1 MASTW
6 RHTFSLASIG
16 RGFNHRSPCS
26 IYYGNIIAFAAWIY
40 IDIDYKYIEH
50 QEESKVVE
58 ETHSEENGN
67 GKGLSQIEETR
78 KLQYTGG
85 SSYIVSLPKK
95 WIQDLGLKQGD
106 HVVILRQGNT
116 TLQIAPASKR
126 PIKGQKEATVEVGK
140 DNNPYFIARKLIAL
154 YFLGFNVI
162 NVVPKEGRLIV
173 EQREVIKNI
182 IRRVLMGTEVVAD
195 SATGITLQVLINLLD
210 LSVDTAFKRMLLI
223 AKSMYRD
230 TLLSLQ
236 ENNVELAEEVVK
248 SDDEVDRFS
257 FYIVRQLK
265 IAIKNEYLLKE
276 IGLEEPRNCL
286 GYRLIAKSVER
297 VADHAVIIAKDI
309 IEMRQPLNKD
319 IVEKLSNMSY
329 FALEV
334 LDDSCLS
341 MFKRDYEA
349 ADRAIEKARKIYEIE
364 KAILR
369 SVSKPRDVSELYR
382 IKLITENIRRVAEYA
397 SDIAEIVL
405 NMTVQHTLRKG

>member
-1 MASTW
+1 ME
-6 RHTFSLASIG
+6 
-16 RGFNHRSPCS
+16 N
-26 IYYGNIIAFAAWIY
+26 NN
-40 IDIDYKYIEH
+40 
-50 QEESKVVE
+50 
-58 ETHSEENGN
+58 SEGNGN
-67 GKGLSQIEETR
+67 GKSLLQGEETR

-106 HVVILRQGNT
+106 HVVILRQGNSM
-116 TLQIAPASKR
+116 LQIAPASKR
-126 PIKGQKEATVEVGK
+126 VAKEQREATIEVSK
-140 DNNPYFIARKLIAL
+140 ENNPYFIASKLIAL

-162 NVVPKEGRLIV
+162 TIVPKEDRLLV
-173 EQREVIKNI
+173 EQREVIKSI
-182 IRRVLMGTEVVAD
+182 VRRVLMGTEIIAD

-210 LSVDTAFKRMLLI
+210 LSVDAAFKRMLLI

-230 TLLSLQ
+230 TLLALQ
-236 ENNVELAEEVVK
+236 ENNVELAGEVVK

-265 IAIKNEYLLKE
+265 IAIKNEHLLKE

-297 VADHAVIIAKDI
+297 VADHAVVISKDI
-309 IEMRQPLNKD
+309 IENPHPLKKD
-319 IVEKLSNMSY
+319 IVEKIASMSY

-334 LDDSCLS
+334 LDDACLS

-349 ADRAIEKARKIYEIE
+349 ADKAIEKARKIDEME

-369 SVSKPRDVSELYR
+369 AVSKPRDVNELYR

-405 NMTVQHTLRKG
+405 NMTVQQTLRKG

>member
-1 MASTW
+1 MENNNSD
-6 RHTFSLASIG
+6 G
-16 RGFNHRSPCS
+16 
-26 IYYGNIIAFAAWIY
+26 
-40 IDIDYKYIEH
+40 
-50 QEESKVVE
+50 
-58 ETHSEENGN
+58 NGN
-67 GKGLSQIEETR
+67 GKSLLQGEETR

-106 HVVILRQGNT
+106 HVVILRQGKSV
-116 TLQIAPASKR
+116 LQISPASKR
-126 PIKGQKEATVEVGK
+126 MAKEQKEATIEVGK

-162 NVVPKEGRLIV
+162 TIVPKEDRLLV
-173 EQREVIKNI
+173 EQREVIKSI
-182 IRRVLMGTEVVAD
+182 VRRVLMGTEIIAD
-195 SATGITLQVLINLLD
+195 SAAGITLQVLINLLD
-210 LSVDTAFKRMLLI
+210 LSVDAAFKRMLLI

-230 TLLSLQ
+230 TLLALK
-236 ENNVELAEEVVK
+236 ENNVELAEEVIK

-265 IAIKNEYLLKE
+265 IAIKNEHLLKE

-297 VADHAVIIAKDI
+297 VADHATVIAKDVT
-309 IEMRQPLNKD
+309 ENRRPLNKD
-319 IVEKLSNMSY
+319 VVDKIANMSY

-334 LDDSCLS
+334 LDDACLS

-349 ADRAIEKARKIYEIE
+349 ADRAIEKSRKIDEME

-369 SVSKPRDVSELYR
+369 MVSKPRDVNELYR

>member
-1 MASTW
+1 ME
-6 RHTFSLASIG
+6 
-16 RGFNHRSPCS
+16 N
-26 IYYGNIIAFAAWIY
+26 NN
-40 IDIDYKYIEH
+40 
-50 QEESKVVE
+50 
-58 ETHSEENGN
+58 SEGNGN
-67 GKGLSQIEETR
+67 GKSLLQGEETR

-106 HVVILRQGNT
+106 HVVILRQGNSM
-116 TLQIAPASKR
+116 LQIAPASKR
-126 PIKGQKEATVEVGK
+126 VAKEQREATIEVSK
-140 DNNPYFIARKLIAL
+140 ENNPYFIARKLIAL

-162 NVVPKEGRLIV
+162 TIVPKEDRLLV
-173 EQREVIKNI
+173 EQREVIKSI
-182 IRRVLMGTEVVAD
+182 VRRVLMGTEIIAD

-210 LSVDTAFKRMLLI
+210 LSVDAAFKRMLLI

-236 ENNVELAEEVVK
+236 ENNVELAGEVVK

-265 IAIKNEYLLKE
+265 IAIKNEHLLKE

-297 VADHAVIIAKDI
+297 VADHAVVISKDI
-309 IEMRQPLNKD
+309 IENPHPLKKD
-319 IVEKLSNMSY
+319 IVEKIASMSY
-329 FALEV
+329 FALQV
-334 LDDSCLS
+334 LDDACLS

-349 ADRAIEKARKIYEIE
+349 ADKAIEKARKIDEME

-369 SVSKPRDVSELYR
+369 AVSKPRDVNELYR

-405 NMTVQHTLRKG
+405 NMTVQQTLRKG

>member
-1 MASTW
+1 MEKLDNDVGKNKAKD
-6 RHTFSLASIG
+6 L
-16 RGFNHRSPCS
+16 
-26 IYYGNIIAFAAWIY
+26 
-40 IDIDYKYIEH
+40 EH
-50 QEESKVVE
+50 GQ
-58 ETHSEENGN
+58 
-67 GKGLSQIEETR
+67 ETR

-106 HVVILRQGNT
+106 HVVIMRQANSV
-116 TLQIAPASKR
+116 LQIAPASKR
-126 PIKGQKEATVEVGK
+126 IGKEQKDATIEVGK

-154 YFLGFNVI
+154 YFLGYNVI
-162 NVVPKEGRLIV
+162 TVVPKEERLLV
-173 EQREVIKNI
+173 EQREVIKSI
-182 IRRVLMGTEVVAD
+182 VRRVLMGTEIIAD
-195 SATGITLQVLINLLD
+195 SASGITLQVLINLLD
-210 LSVDTAFKRMLLI
+210 LSVDAAFKRMLLI

-230 TLLSLQ
+230 TLLALQ
-236 ENNVELAEEVVK
+236 ENNLELAGEVIK

-265 IAIKNEYLLKE
+265 IAIKNDHLLKE

-297 VADHAVIIAKDI
+297 VADHAAIIAKDI
-309 IEMRQPLNKD
+309 VDMHRPINKD
-319 IVEKLSNMSY
+319 IADKISNMCS

-334 LDDSCLS
+334 LDDACLS

-349 ADRAIEKARKIYEIE
+349 ADRAIEKARKIDDME

-369 SVSKPRDVSELYR
+369 SVTRPKDVNDLYR
-382 IKLITENIRRVAEYA
+382 IKLITENVRRVAEYA

-405 NMTVQHTLRKG
+405 NMTVQHTLRRKD

>member
-1 MASTW
+1 M
-6 RHTFSLASIG
+6 
-16 RGFNHRSPCS
+16 
-26 IYYGNIIAFAAWIY
+26 
-40 IDIDYKYIEH
+40 
-50 QEESKVVE
+50 
-58 ETHSEENGN
+58 ENDNRN
-67 GKGLSQIEETR
+67 GKSLLQGEETR

-106 HVVILRQGNT
+106 HVVIMRQANSV
-116 TLQIAPASKR
+116 LQIAPASKR
-126 PIKGQKEATVEVGK
+126 LTKEQREATIEVGK

-154 YFLGFNVI
+154 YFLGYNVI
-162 NVVPKEGRLIV
+162 TIVPKEDRLLA

-182 IRRVLMGTEVVAD
+182 VRRVLMGTEIIAD

-210 LSVDTAFKRMLLI
+210 LSVDAAFKRMLLI

-230 TLLSLQ
+230 TLLALK
-236 ENNVELAEEVVK
+236 ENNVELAEEVVR

-265 IAIKNEYLLKE
+265 IAIKNEHLLKE

-297 VADHAVIIAKDI
+297 VADHAVIIAKDV
-309 IEMRQPLNKD
+309 MGNPHPLNKD
-319 IVEKLSNMSY
+319 VVDKVASMSY

-334 LDDSCLS
+334 LDDACLS

-349 ADRAIEKARKIYEIE
+349 ADRAIEKSRRIDEME
-364 KAILR
+364 KTILR
-369 SVSKPRDVSELYR
+369 LVSKPRDVNELYR
-382 IKLITENIRRVAEYA
+382 IRLITENIRRVAEYA

>member
-1 MASTW
+1 ME
-6 RHTFSLASIG
+6 
-16 RGFNHRSPCS
+16 NHSS
-26 IYYGNIIAFAAWIY
+26 AG
-40 IDIDYKYIEH
+40 
-50 QEESKVVE
+50 
-58 ETHSEENGN
+58 NGN
-67 GKGLSQIEETR
+67 GKSLLQGEETR

-106 HVVILRQGNT
+106 HVVILRQGNSV
-116 TLQIAPASKR
+116 LQIAPASKR
-126 PIKGQKEATVEVGK
+126 ASKEQKEATIEVSK

-162 NVVPKEGRLIV
+162 TIVPKEDRLLV
-173 EQREVIKNI
+173 EQREVIKSI
-182 IRRVLMGTEVVAD
+182 VRRVLMGTEIIAD

-210 LSVDTAFKRMLLI
+210 LSVDAAFKRMLLI

-230 TLLSLQ
+230 TLLALK
-236 ENNVELAEEVVK
+236 ENNVELAEEVVR

-265 IAIKNEYLLKE
+265 IAIKNEHLLKE

-297 VADHAVIIAKDI
+297 VADHAVIIAKDV
-309 IEMRQPLNKD
+309 MGNPHPLNKD
-319 IVEKLSNMSY
+319 VVEKVASMSY

-334 LDDSCLS
+334 LDDACLS

-349 ADRAIEKARKIYEIE
+349 ADKAIEKSRKIDELE

-369 SVSKPRDVSELYR
+369 MVSKPRDINELYR
-382 IKLITENIRRVAEYA
+382 IRLITENIRRVAEYA

-405 NMTVQHTLRKG
+405 NMTVQQTLRKG

>member
-1 MASTW
+1 ME
-6 RHTFSLASIG
+6 
-16 RGFNHRSPCS
+16 NHSS
-26 IYYGNIIAFAAWIY
+26 DGI
-40 IDIDYKYIEH
+40 
-50 QEESKVVE
+50 
-58 ETHSEENGN
+58 GN
-67 GKGLSQIEETR
+67 GKNQVQGEETR

-106 HVVILRQGNT
+106 HVTILRQGNSA
-116 TLQIAPASKR
+116 LQIAPASKR
-126 PIKGQKEATVEVGK
+126 IAKEQKEATIEVGK
-140 DNNPYFIARKLIAL
+140 ENNPYFIARKLIAL

-162 NVVPKEGRLIV
+162 TIVPKEERLLP
-173 EQREVIKNI
+173 EQREVIKSI
-182 IRRVLMGTEVVAD
+182 VRRVLMGTEIIAD

-210 LSVDTAFKRMLLI
+210 LSVDAAFKRMLLI
-223 AKSMYRD
+223 TKSMYRD
-230 TLLSLQ
+230 TLLALKES
-236 ENNVELAEEVVK
+236 NAELAEEVVK

-265 IAIKNEYLLKE
+265 IAIKNEHLLKE

-297 VADHAVIIAKDI
+297 IADHAVIIAKDI
-309 IEMRQPLNKD
+309 IDNPRPLNKD
-319 IVEKLSNMSY
+319 IMEKISNMNY

-334 LDDSCLS
+334 LDDACLA

-349 ADRAIEKARKIYEIE
+349 ADKAIEKTHKIDEIE

-369 SVSKPRDVSELYR
+369 TKPRDVNDLYR
-382 IKLITENIRRVAEYA
+382 IKLMTENIRRVAEYA

-405 NMTVQHTLRKG
+405 NMTVQQTLRKG

>member
-1 MASTW
+1 ME
-6 RHTFSLASIG
+6 
-16 RGFNHRSPCS
+16 N
-26 IYYGNIIAFAAWIY
+26 N
-40 IDIDYKYIEH
+40 YIE
-50 QEESKVVE
+50 SK
-58 ETHSEENGN
+58 GN
-67 GKGLSQIEETR
+67 WKNSLQGEETR

-106 HVVILRQGNT
+106 HVVILRQGNSV
-116 TLQIAPASKR
+116 LQIAPASKR
-126 PIKGQKEATVEVGK
+126 VTKEQREATIEVSK

-162 NVVPKEGRLIV
+162 TIVPKEDRLLV
-173 EQREVIKNI
+173 EQREVIKSI
-182 IRRVLMGTEVVAD
+182 VRRVLMGTEIIAD

-210 LSVDTAFKRMLLI
+210 LSVDAAFKRMLLI

-230 TLLSLQ
+230 TLLALK
-236 ENNVELAEEVVK
+236 ENNTELAGEVVK

-265 IAIKNEYLLKE
+265 IAIKNEHLLKE

-297 VADHAVIIAKDI
+297 VADHAVVIAKDI
-309 IEMRQPLNKD
+309 IENPHPLNKD
-319 IVEKLSNMSY
+319 IVDKIAGMSY

-341 MFKRDYEA
+341 MFKRDYEE
-349 ADRAIEKARKIYEIE
+349 ADRAIEKARRIEEME

-369 SVSKPRDVSELYR
+369 AVSRPRDVSELYR

-405 NMTVQHTLRKG
+405 NMTVQQTLRKG

>member
-1 MASTW
+1 
-6 RHTFSLASIG
+6 
-16 RGFNHRSPCS
+16 
-26 IYYGNIIAFAAWIY
+26 
-40 IDIDYKYIEH
+40 
-50 QEESKVVE
+50 
-58 ETHSEENGN
+58 
-67 GKGLSQIEETR
+67 
-78 KLQYTGG
+78 
-85 SSYIVSLPKK
+85 VSLPKK

-106 HVVILRQGNT
+106 HVVILRQGNSM
-116 TLQIAPASKR
+116 LQIAPASKR
-126 PIKGQKEATVEVGK
+126 VAKEQREATIEVSK
-140 DNNPYFIARKLIAL
+140 ENNPYFIARKLIAL

-162 NVVPKEGRLIV
+162 TIVPKEDRLLV
-173 EQREVIKNI
+173 EQREVIKSI
-182 IRRVLMGTEVVAD
+182 VRRVLMGTEIIAD

-210 LSVDTAFKRMLLI
+210 LSVDAAFKRMLLI

-230 TLLSLQ
+230 TLLALQ
-236 ENNVELAEEVVK
+236 ENNVELAGEVVK

-265 IAIKNEYLLKE
+265 IAIKNEHLLKE

-297 VADHAVIIAKDI
+297 VADHAVVISKDI
-309 IEMRQPLNKD
+309 IENPHPLKKD
-319 IVEKLSNMSY
+319 IVEKIASMSY

-334 LDDSCLS
+334 LDDACLS

-349 ADRAIEKARKIYEIE
+349 ADKAIEKARKIDEME

-369 SVSKPRDVSELYR
+369 AVSKPRDVNELYR

-405 NMTVQHTLRKG
+405 NMTVQRTLRKG

>member
-1 MASTW
+1 MQ
-6 RHTFSLASIG
+6 SIREG
-16 RGFNHRSPCS
+16 T
-26 IYYGNIIAFAAWIY
+26 
-40 IDIDYKYIEH
+40 E
-50 QEESKVVE
+50 
-58 ETHSEENGN
+58 
-67 GKGLSQIEETR
+67 GKPKGGQHGEETR

-106 HVVILRQGNT
+106 HVVIMRQSNSV
-116 TLQIAPASKR
+116 LQISPASKR
-126 PIKGQKEATVEVGK
+126 MPKEQKEATIEVAK

-162 NVVPKEGRLIV
+162 TIVPKEDRLLA
-173 EQREVIKNI
+173 EQREVIKSI
-182 IRRVLMGTEVVAD
+182 VRRVLMGTEIIAD

-210 LSVDTAFKRMLLI
+210 LSVDAAFKRMLLI

-230 TLLSLQ
+230 MLLALR
-236 ENNVELAEEVVK
+236 ENNLELAQEVVK

-265 IAIKNEYLLKE
+265 IAIRNEHLLKE

-297 VADHAVIIAKDI
+297 VADHAAIISKDI
-309 IEMRQPLNKD
+309 IEMNRPLKQD
-319 IVEKLSNMSY
+319 VVDKISNMCS
-329 FALEV
+329 FGLEV
-334 LDDSCLS
+334 LDDACLS

-349 ADRAIEKARKIYEIE
+349 ADRAIEKARKIDELE
-364 KAILR
+364 RAIVR
-369 SVSKPRDVSELYR
+369 SVSKPKDINELYR

-405 NMTVQHTLRKG
+405 NMTVHHTLRRKD

>member
-1 MASTW
+1 VSVQPAD
-6 RHTFSLASIG
+6 G
-16 RGFNHRSPCS
+16 
-26 IYYGNIIAFAAWIY
+26 
-40 IDIDYKYIEH
+40 
-50 QEESKVVE
+50 EEQ
-58 ETHSEENGN
+58 NG
-67 GKGLSQIEETR
+67 EETR

-106 HVVILRQGNT
+106 HVVILRQGNSV
-116 TLQIAPASKR
+116 LQIAPASR
-126 PIKGQKEATVEVGK
+126 RMAREQKEATIEVAK

-162 NVVPKEGRLIV
+162 NIVPREDRLLV
-173 EQREVIKNI
+173 DQREVIKNI
-182 IRRVLMGTEVVAD
+182 VRRVLMGTEIIAD

-210 LSVDTAFKRMLLI
+210 LSVDAAFKRMLLI

-230 TLLSLQ
+230 AMASLR
-236 ENNVELAEEVVK
+236 ENNAELAEEVVK

-265 IAIKNEYLLKE
+265 IAIKNEHLLKE

-297 VADHAVIIAKDI
+297 VADHAVIIAKDVI
-309 IEMRQPLNKD
+309 DMHQPLNKD
-319 IVEKLSNMSY
+319 TVERLVSMST

-349 ADRAIEKARKIYEIE
+349 ADRAIEKSRRVDDME
-364 KAILR
+364 KAILK
-369 SVSKPRDVSELYR
+369 SAGKPRDANELYR

-405 NMTVQHTLRKG
+405 NMTVQQTLRKA

>member
-1 MASTW
+1 MEKT
-6 RHTFSLASIG
+6 
-16 RGFNHRSPCS
+16 
-26 IYYGNIIAFAAWIY
+26 
-40 IDIDYKYIEH
+40 D
-50 QEESKVVE
+50 
-58 ETHSEENGN
+58 SEGDGN
-67 GKGLSQIEETR
+67 GKSSLQGEETR

-106 HVVILRQGNT
+106 HVTILRQGNSV
-116 TLQIAPASKR
+116 LQIAPASKR
-126 PIKGQKEATVEVGK
+126 MAKEQREATIEVSK

-162 NVVPKEGRLIV
+162 TIVSKEDRLLV
-173 EQREVIKNI
+173 EQREVIKSI
-182 IRRVLMGTEVVAD
+182 VRRVLMGTEIIAD

-210 LSVDTAFKRMLLI
+210 LSVDAAFKRMLLI

-230 TLLSLQ
+230 TLLALK
-236 ENNVELAEEVVK
+236 ENNIELAEEVVK

-265 IAIKNEYLLKE
+265 IAIRNEHLLKE

-297 VADHAVIIAKDI
+297 VADHAVVIARDF
-309 IEMRQPLNKD
+309 MSNPHPLNKD
-319 IVEKLSNMSY
+319 IVDKIANMSY

-334 LDDSCLS
+334 LDDACLS

-349 ADRAIEKARKIYEIE
+349 ADRAIEKARRIDEME
-364 KAILR
+364 KGILR
-369 SVSKPRDVSELYR
+369 AVSKPRDVNELYR

-405 NMTVQHTLRKG
+405 NMTVQQTLRKG

>member
-1 MASTW
+1 M
-6 RHTFSLASIG
+6 
-16 RGFNHRSPCS
+16 
-26 IYYGNIIAFAAWIY
+26 
-40 IDIDYKYIEH
+40 
-50 QEESKVVE
+50 
-58 ETHSEENGN
+58 ENNNSGGTGN
-67 GKGLSQIEETR
+67 GKSLLQGEETR

-106 HVVILRQGNT
+106 HVVILRQGNSV
-116 TLQIAPASKR
+116 LQITPASKR
-126 PIKGQKEATVEVGK
+126 VAKEQKEATIEVGK

-162 NVVPKEGRLIV
+162 TIVPKEDRLLV
-173 EQREVIKNI
+173 EQREVIKSI
-182 IRRVLMGTEVVAD
+182 VRRVLMGTEIIAD

-210 LSVDTAFKRMLLI
+210 LSVDAAFKRMLLI

-230 TLLSLQ
+230 TLLALK

-265 IAIKNEYLLKE
+265 IAIKNEHLLKE

-309 IEMRQPLNKD
+309 TENRHPLNKD
-319 IVEKLSNMSY
+319 VVEKIAGMSY

-334 LDDSCLS
+334 LDEACLS

-349 ADRAIEKARKIYEIE
+349 ADRAIEKSRRIDEME
-364 KAILR
+364 KTILR
-369 SVSKPRDVSELYR
+369 AVSKPRDVNELYR